1 MNQHQR
7 GTSLSKTQT
16 KNDVNAEVGFKKSEN
31 YTRIQQNSS
40 MNSQNSSQESPVK
53 NISPYTLLKL
63 STKTTTKSLS
73 ENIRIPVDPSAP
85 YAFTLNTVSPHHK
98 QKKNC
103 LNQVSCFFTSPTES
117 FKNQKQSHIA

>member
-1 MNQHQR
+1 MTKHQR
-7 GTSLSKTQT
+7 GASLSKTQT
-16 KNDVNAEVGFKKSEN
+16 KSDLNAEVMKNDN
-31 YTRIQQNSS
+31 YMSIQQNIPI
-40 MNSQNSSQESPVK
+40 NSRTSSQESPFT